1 MPPPPSQRQARRELI
16 AKHRSDRL
24 PITYASAASAL
35 QSAFLANGG
44 GAVAL
49 LAFYGQLLAAQPHH
63 PAASGLARAL
73 LVLVIGVGL
82 AVAATGLSFLA
93 QYGYL
98 LRRNSR
104 LGKFAAHFTWANMAL
119 VFASL
124 LCFVVVGAQ
133 AYYALA
139 CRP

>member
-1 MPPPPSQRQARRELI
+1 MPPPPSSRQARLELG
-16 AKHRSDRL
+16 AKHRSERL

-49 LAFYGQLLAAQPHH
+49 LAFYGQLLTAQSNH
-63 PAASGLARAL
+63 PAASGLAGAL
-73 LVLVIGVGL
+73 LAMVIGVAL
-82 AVAATGLSFLA
+82 AVAATGLSFVA

-98 LRRNSR
+98 MRRNSR
-104 LGKFAAHFTWANMAL
+104 VGRFALHFTWANVVL
-119 VFASL
+119 VCASL
-124 LCFVVVGAQ
+124 VCFVVGGAQ

-139 CRP
+139 CR

>member
-1 MPPPPSQRQARRELI
+1 MPSPPPLRQARRELI
-16 AKHRSDRL
+16 AKHRSERL

-49 LAFYGQLLAAQPHH
+49 LAFYGQLLTTQPKHAA
-63 PAASGLARAL
+63 AAGLANAL
-73 LVLVIGVGL
+73 LAMVIGVGL
-82 AVAATGLSFLA
+82 AVAATGLSFVA

-98 LRRNSR
+98 MRRHTWV
-104 LGKFAAHFTWANMAL
+104 GKRAIYFTWVNMAL

-124 LCFVVVGAQ
+124 VSFVVGGAW
-133 AYYALA
+133 AYRALT
-139 CRP
+139 CQ